1 MFIWV
6 DRANYVNLHLSNIKQ
21 IFMKKFISMILAGS
35 LVLGG
40 CGTMSNTA
48 KGTLFGAGGGA
59 ILGAGI
65 GAIAGKG
72 KGAAIGAAIGTAVGA
87 GTGAIIGRKMD
98 KQKAE
103 LEKIQGAQVD
113 TVSDKNGL
121 TAIKV
126 TFADGILFQT
136 GKSTLSTTSQNALNE
151 FAQSLL
157 NNPDTDVNIYG
168 HTDNTGSRE
177 INQKLSED
185 RAASVK
191 GYLVAKGVNGARLTT
206 KGYAFDDPIADNST
220 VEGRSKNRRVEIF
233 ISANS
238 EMIKKAETG
247 QLK

>member
-1 MFIWV
+1 
-6 DRANYVNLHLSNIKQ
+6 
-21 IFMKKFISMILAGS
+21 MKKILTFVMISS
-35 LVLGG
+35 LVLSG
-40 CGTMSNTA
+40 CGSMNNA
-48 KGTLFGAGGGA
+48 WKGTLLGAGGGA
-59 ILGAGI
+59 ALGAGI

-87 GTGAIIGRKMD
+87 GAGAIIGHKMD

-121 TAIKV
+121 KAIRV

-136 GKSTLSTTSQNALNE
+136 GKSALNQTSQKALGD

-168 HTDNTGSRE
+168 HTDNTGSRDV
-177 INQKLSED
+177 NQKLSEE
-185 RAASVK
+185 RAATVK
-191 GYLVAKGVNGARLTT
+191 NFLTGKGVNSVRLTT
-206 KGYAFDDPIADNST
+206 KGMAFDEPVADNST
-220 VEGRSKNRRVEIF
+220 ADGRAKNRRVEIF
-233 ISANS
+233 ISANTD
-238 EMIKKAETG
+238 MIKKAESG

>member
-1 MFIWV
+1 
-6 DRANYVNLHLSNIKQ
+6 
-21 IFMKKFISMILAGS
+21 MKKIISLAVISALILS
-35 LVLGG
+35 S
-40 CGTMSNTA
+40 CGNMSNTW
-48 KGTLFGAGGGA
+48 KGTLLGAGGGA
-59 ILGAGI
+59 ALGAGI
-65 GAIAGKG
+65 GALAGKG

-87 GTGAIIGRKMD
+87 GAGALIGKKMD
-98 KQKAE
+98 KQKTE

-136 GKSTLSTTSQNALNE
+136 GKSALNSTSQKALTD

-157 NNPDTDVNIYG
+157 GNPDTDVNIYG

-191 GYLVAKGVNGARLTT
+191 GYLVAKGVNGERLTT
-206 KGYAFDDPIADNST
+206 KGYAFDSPVADNST
-220 VEGRSKNRRVEIF
+220 VEGRAKNRRVEIY
-233 ISANS
+233 ISANAD
-238 EMIKKAETG
+238 MIKKAESG